1 MIERKEDR
9 LKLRG
14 VYYLSDLAGSC
25 QAVWNHRSFSSDQDE
40 LNELRSGSSSLPE
53 VRNVWT
59 TCVYVL
65 DWGAAKCFVIKSI
78 WRAPF
83 NLRVSFRGLTSSS
96 RIQIRFIL
104 GMETRIQCSPWLLQ
118 IAFWTIAAEGK
129 LANNT
134 LCPLRLSDGRA
145 TRQTNP
151 SRAGQIP
158 ASSLI
163 FLEHTIRQ
171 ISNGST

>member
-1 MIERKEDR
+1 MIEGKEHR
-9 LKLRG
+9 LKIRE

-25 QAVWNHRSFSSDQDE
+25 QTLWNHRSLSSQDE
-40 LNELRSGSSSLPE
+40 LNELKSSSGSLPP
-53 VRNVWT
+53 VHNVWT
-59 TCVYVL
+59 TCVYIF
-65 DWGAAKCFVIKSI
+65 DWGAAKCCVIKSI
-78 WRAPF
+78 WRAQF

-96 RIQIRFIL
+96 RLQMRFIS
-104 GMETRIQCSPWLLQ
+104 GMETQIQYGPLLLQ

-134 LCPLRLSDGRA
+134 LCPLRLSDDRGIR
-145 TRQTNP
+145 RTNP
-151 SRAGQIP
+151 SQAGQIP
-158 ASSLI
+158 ASGLI